1 MKQDEAIYTL
11 ILKYIEGKASEEE
24 TAEFLQWI
32 DQSPENKILYF
43 KIKDAVEAL
52 SKNESQVSADP
63 QVWASI
69 TEKYNSEEKT
79 DKKGIKFPKI
89 WRYAAAVILLAGAAL
104 LYSRHYNASTW
115 ITVQVA
121 KNETMKKVLLP
132 DHSQVWLKPGSSIH
146 YPSNFEQVSRIIDL
160 KGDGFFEVAKQLD
173 SHGNRKSFTIKTAAL
188 SISVLGTCFN
198 VQQHGEEEGVV
209 VNTGVVRVE
218 TKNQVTTLHPGNRVL
233 LKNKQ
238 LIPSNVNAS
247 LYKGWMT
254 GNYEFNDTSIEEIRE
269 LLELT
274 YNVTVK
280 IDQPEQF
287 KNIRLSGRVVA
298 KTQQEFLELLKPMLS
313 ASIIKQQNTITIK
326 PNRL

>member
-1 MKQDEAIYTL
+1 MKQDEATYTL
-11 ILKYIEGKASEEE
+11 ILKYIEGKTSEEE

-43 KIKDAVEAL
+43 KIKDAAEAL
-52 SKNESQVSADP
+52 SKNENQVSADP

-69 TEKYNSEEKT
+69 TEKYNREEKT
-79 DKKGIKFPKI
+79 DKKGIKFPKL

-104 LYSRHYNASTW
+104 LYSRQDNSTW

-121 KNETMKKVLLP
+121 KNEVMKKVLLP

-188 SISVLGTCFN
+188 SISVLGTSFN

-254 GNYEFNDTSIEEIRE
+254 GNYEFNNTSIEEIRE

-298 KTQQEFLELLKPMLS
+298 KTEQEFLELLKPMLS
-313 ASIIKQQNTITIK
+313 ASIVKQQNTIAIK

>member
-1 MKQDEAIYTL
+1 MKQDEATYTL

-43 KIKDAVEAL
+43 KIKDAAEAL
-52 SKNESQVSADP
+52 SKNESQVSANP

-69 TEKYNSEEKT
+69 TEKYNREEKT
-79 DKKGIKFPKI
+79 DKKGIKFPKL

-104 LYSRHYNASTW
+104 LYSRHDNSTW
-115 ITVQVA
+115 ITIQVA
-121 KNETMKKVLLP
+121 KNEAMKKVLLP

-188 SISVLGTCFN
+188 SISVLGTSFN

-254 GNYEFNDTSIEEIRE
+254 GNYEFNNTSIEEIRE

-298 KTQQEFLELLKPMLS
+298 KTEQEFLELLKPMLS
-313 ASIIKQQNTITIK
+313 ASIVKQQNTITIK

>member
-1 MKQDEAIYTL
+1 MKQDEATYTL

-43 KIKDAVEAL
+43 KIKDAAEAL
-52 SKNESQVSADP
+52 SKNENQVSAHP

-69 TEKYNSEEKT
+69 TEKYNREEKT
-79 DKKGIKFPKI
+79 DKKGIKFPKL
-89 WRYAAAVILLAGAAL
+89 WRYAAAIILLAGAAL
-104 LYSRHYNASTW
+104 LYSRHDNSTW

-121 KNETMKKVLLP
+121 KNEAMKKVLLP

-146 YPSNFEQVSRIIDL
+146 YPSNFVQVSRIIDL

-188 SISVLGTCFN
+188 SISVLGTSFN

-254 GNYEFNDTSIEEIRE
+254 GNYEFNNTSIEEIRE

-298 KTQQEFLELLKPMLS
+298 KTEQEFLELLKPMLS
-313 ASIIKQQNTITIK
+313 ASIVKQQNTITIK

>member
-1 MKQDEAIYTL
+1 
-11 ILKYIEGKASEEE
+11 
-24 TAEFLQWI
+24 
-32 DQSPENKILYF
+32 
-43 KIKDAVEAL
+43 
-52 SKNESQVSADP
+52 
-63 QVWASI
+63 
-69 TEKYNSEEKT
+69 
-79 DKKGIKFPKI
+79 
-89 WRYAAAVILLAGAAL
+89 AL
-104 LYSRHYNASTW
+104 LYSRQDNSTW

-121 KNETMKKVLLP
+121 KNEVMKKVLLP

-146 YPSNFEQVSRIIDL
+146 YPSNFVQVSRIIDL

-188 SISVLGTCFN
+188 SISVLGTSFN

-254 GNYEFNDTSIEEIRE
+254 GNYEFNNTSIEEIRE

-298 KTQQEFLELLKPMLS
+298 KTEQEFLELLKPMLS
-313 ASIIKQQNTITIK
+313 ASIVKQQNTITIK